1 MNLMVK
7 AYGKVN
13 LWLDITGSLDN
24 GYHSLNTV
32 MRRIDLFD
40 EIELKTGDKGI
51 KVSCDNP
58 FVPSDERNIAYKAA
72 AAFYEATGLPP
83 EISIA
88 IKKVIPVEAG
98 LGGSSTDGAAVL
110 TALNTLYGDILSKEE
125 LIRMGT
131 GLGADVPFCITG
143 GTAKCGGIGDIITPM
158 ESGELYLVIVKPNFV
173 CNTTKG
179 YRSYDRCPL
188 SENSGFSLFCEK
200 LDKSC
205 LHWGKD
211 MYNIFERLY
220 NNYEISDIKDALM
233 DNGAHGAL
241 MSGSGSSVFGV
252 FNTMEE
258 AEKCFKAIPYDE
270 KYVVRAL

>member
-1 MNLMVK
+1 MNLRVK

-13 LWLDITGSLDN
+13 LWLDITGRLEN

-58 FVPSDERNIAYKAA
+58 LIPCDEGNIAYKAA
-72 AAFYEATGLPP
+72 EAFYEATGLPP
-83 EISIA
+83 EISVN
-88 IKKVIPVEAG
+88 IKKNIPLEGG
-98 LGGSSTDGAAVL
+98 LGGSSADGAAVL
-110 TALNTLYGDILSKEE
+110 TALNTLYGDILTREE
-125 LIRMGT
+125 LIRLGAAF
-131 GLGADVPFCITG
+131 GADVPFCITG
-143 GTAKCGGIGDIITPM
+143 GMAKCGGIGDIITPL
-158 ESGELYLVIVKPNFV
+158 ESGEVYFVIVKPEFN

-179 YRSYDRCPL
+179 YRAYDRCPL
-188 SENSGFSLFCEK
+188 SEKNGFPEFCEK
-200 LDKSC
+200 LGKSC
-205 LHWGKD
+205 YHWGRD

-220 NNYEISDIKDALM
+220 NNYEISAIKDTLI

-252 FNTMEE
+252 FASMEE
-258 AEKCFKAIPYDE
+258 AEKCLEAIPYNE
-270 KYVVRAL
+270 KYAVRGL